1 MITQHWI
8 IKQLHPGCENKVSL
22 ALSSF
27 IRPSH
32 PLPDSPCLYTTP
44 SGIRTKCSSGIRT
57 PLYLEPWLETDS
69 RTWPS
74 RMITQFQ
81 LTINIKTSSS
91 MPIQKVKVLPF
102 IVIIRFMNDS
112 RIRQWERNWT
122 IWAREYLHRKAT
134 LLEVEFILHQK
145 SETNYQSLP
154 QMILTNVWSKYR
166 GDHFGVH
173 FWKWWRPNRSALQ
186 KCTPI

>member
-1 MITQHWI
+1 MAVFEDDYTALNYKAVTPRLR
-8 IKQLHPGCENKVSL
+8 KQSKS
-22 ALSSF
+22 LSSF

-32 PLPDSPCLYTTP
+32 PLPRVLVSILSQTEFGPNDHREYA
-44 SGIRTKCSSGIRT
+44 
-57 PLYLEPWLETDS
+57 PLF
-69 RTWPS
+69 TWNRELD
-74 RMITQFQ
+74 RMITHFQ
-81 LTINIKTSSS
+81 LTINIKTSSL

-145 SETNYQSLP
+145 LETNYQSLP
-154 QMILTNVWSKYR
+154 QMILTNVWSKY
-166 GDHFGVH
+166 
-173 FWKWWRPNRSALQ
+173 
-186 KCTPI
+186 T